1 MKRRIIAALAAVAL
15 GAGMLAAGAAS
26 PATAAPQTVVKLVA
40 LGDSIAAGQ
49 GGGDPVD
56 DCLRTTGSYGAQL
69 DQMPKVNLLR
79 NAACS
84 GATIEDTWA
93 QLSQVNRGTTLVTLT
108 VGAND
113 LDLDTVYAA
122 CAGGPSLPCYA
133 AIQAA
138 VALAPGIVAPLA
150 SLIGEIGERAP
161 NATIV
166 VTGYPHLLEP
176 APPLA
181 DFAALNAFVGAVNGA
196 TDALNTAIQYAVA
209 AAAGGGADVQYVD
222 VVAAFDGHGVQLAPV
237 PSAPWFGLDPLND
250 PAGYLHPT
258 YAGYTAYAAA
268 ISALLLL

>member
-15 GAGMLAAGAAS
+15 GAGMFAVGAAS
-26 PATAAPQTVVKLVA
+26 PATASPQTVVKLVA

-49 GGGDPVD
+49 GGGVPLD
-56 DCLRTTGSYGAQL
+56 DCDRTTGSYAAQL
-69 DQMPKVNLLR
+69 DQTPKVNLLR

-113 LDLDTVYAA
+113 LDLDEVYAA
-122 CAGGPSLPCYA
+122 CAGGPSVPCEA
-133 AIQAA
+133 AIRNA
-138 VALAPGIVAPLA
+138 VALAPGIIAPLA

-176 APPLA
+176 APPL
-181 DFAALNAFVGAVNGA
+181 DVFAPLNAFVSAVNGA
-196 TDALNTAIQYAVA
+196 TDALNTAIQYA
-209 AAAGGGADVQYVD
+209 AAGDADVHYAD
-222 VVAAFDGHGVQLAPV
+222 VVAAFAGHGVQLAPGV
-237 PSAPWFGLDPLND
+237 PSAPWFGLDPVND

-258 YAGYTAYAAA
+258 YAGYTAYAQVILAQ
-268 ISALLLL
+268 LGL